1 MDDSDIVKSVA
12 RGMIER
18 FGDGAVGFVRE
29 QAEIADALPDM
40 PSAKAWRD
48 IADAIKR
55 LRPEPE

>member
-1 MDDSDIVKSVA
+1 MDDSDIVESVA

-18 FGDGAVGFVRE
+18 FGDDAVGFVQE
-29 QAEIADALPDM
+29 QAEIANALPDM
-40 PSAKAWRD
+40 SSATAWRD

>member
-1 MDDSDIVKSVA
+1 MDDSDIVESVA

-29 QAEIADALPDM
+29 QAEIADALPDKL
-40 PSAKAWRD
+40 SAETWRD